1 MSKNDIL
8 EKIIKSYNDIV
19 SYCIDHKL
27 NNSMLSSIFPSD
39 QKKADII
46 PIPKKKR
53 KFDIENNLPVSRSFQ
68 YL

>member
-1 MSKNDIL
+1 MPENDIL
-8 EKIIKSYNDIV
+8 VKTIKSYNDIV
-19 SYCIDHKL
+19 SYCIHHKL
-27 NNSMLSSIFPSD
+27 NNSMFSSIFPSE

-53 KFDIENNLPVSRSFQ
+53 KIDIENNLPVSRSFQ

>member
-8 EKIIKSYNDIV
+8 VKIIKSYNDIV
-19 SYCIDHKL
+19 SYCIYHKL
-27 NNSMLSSIFPSD
+27 NNSMFSSIFPSE
-39 QKKADII
+39 QKKVDII